1 MGMGSVVEAM
11 RRRRPGVCPE
21 AAAAARG
28 AAGRTPI
35 RMGERDSA
43 PLLLP
48 CPECRGAG
56 EVGRQMDVDVWRL
69 WRCDECAG
77 DGLMPALCGQCDR
90 AAVALVEDG
99 EPVCGRCAA
108 DYQQGPVPMEAA
120 PWQ

>member
-1 MGMGSVVEAM
+1 MGV
-11 RRRRPGVCPE
+11 RPE
-21 AAAAARG
+21 AAAAARS
-28 AAGRTPI
+28 AAGRTPDW
-35 RMGERDSA
+35 REERDSA